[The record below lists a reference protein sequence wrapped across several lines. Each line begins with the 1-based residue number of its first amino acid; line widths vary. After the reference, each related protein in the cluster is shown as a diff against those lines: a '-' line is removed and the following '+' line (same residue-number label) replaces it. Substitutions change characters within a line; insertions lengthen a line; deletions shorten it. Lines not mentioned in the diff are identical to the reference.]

1 MSVTFLQRAAVNKMF
16 CCEMCDVG
24 IFSYSERRKLIFF
37 GVEVSEA
44 KPDELA
50 FLLWGQ
56 LEAWLAKVLNSK
68 HPAEGG
74 FSLEPY
80 LINLFSDDIAELCS
94 RVYNQDH

>member
-1 MSVTFLQRAAVNKMF
+1 
-16 CCEMCDVG
+16 MCDVG

-44 KPDELA
+44 KPDGLA

-56 LEAWLAKVLNSK
+56 LAAWLAKVLNSK
-68 HPAEGG
+68 HRAEGG

-80 LINLFSDDIAELCS
+80 LNLFSDDIAEYTNKIIKGRCS
-94 RVYNQDH
+94 NKVVIFHYFCH